1 MLENWKKFLR
11 EAEQEA
17 GQETGQETGQS
28 SAEQEAEQGSAKQP
42 PELGDEDRFKNS
54 KEKEQFQKDLV
65 KGTDTSTPDNKKDRN
80 LDPPL
85 SNKDVAGIIL
95 ADIKKELANS
105 GVEVPEDAEYLKGV
119 TSLILTNFGSRDQR
133 RNILSKLDQKDFFDS
148 GSPNLPKLR
157 GTTKFKKGN
166 RKITI
171 ILAQGK
177 KGTVGEKGEKAEGF
191 AAQMINSFF
200 AQNDLEGKDQEG
212 KYFAEAQGGSTVVKD
227 VVVRSKGKKPIGI
240 EVKTTSGKRTDFG
253 QFRIRYEEQGNWAL
267 NELSERGKYAEAKAK
282 INDHNRKLFDLIK
295 QELNNIQP
303 VSGQPAFPTGP
314 GLNNTEAQQFWLSYS
329 GKPRQ
334 KSLSGDV
341 QAFEISKEAIRER
354 YKLKGNSYILIGG
367 DLFSL
372 SAPGEDRYEVPSI
385 DDKIE
390 KAYILFRIKSHNPDD
405 LAYTCAIR
413 AIPNKLSAPLDEQ
426 LKKIFLSGQS

>member
-11 EAEQEA
+11 ETE
-17 GQETGQETGQS
+17 QETGQETG
-28 SAEQEAEQGSAKQP
+28 QEAEQGSAKQS
-42 PELGDEDRFKNS
+42 PELEDEDTFKNS
-54 KEKEQFQKDLV
+54 NEEEEFQQKLV
-65 KGTDTSTPDNKKDRN
+65 QNTDTDTPDSEKAYDLK
-80 LDPPL
+80 PSL
-85 SNKDVAGIIL
+85 SNKDVAEIIL
-95 ADIKKELANS
+95 ANIIKKLANS

-133 RNILSKLDQKDFFDS
+133 RNILSKLDKKDFFDS

-212 KYFAEAQGGSTVVKD
+212 KYFAEAQGGSTAVKD
-227 VVVRSKGKKPIGI
+227 VVVRSKGKDPVFI
-240 EVKTTSGKRTDFG
+240 EVKTTSGTRTEFG

-267 NELSERGKYAEAKAK
+267 NELSEKGKYAKEKAG
-282 INDHNRKLFDLIK
+282 INKNNHDLFDQIK
-295 QELNNIQP
+295 QKLNNIQP
-303 VSGQPAFPTGP
+303 KPGQPAFPTGP
-314 GLNNTEAQQFWLSYS
+314 KLKDAEAQQFWLSYS
-329 GKPRQ
+329 GGPRQ

-341 QAFEISKEAIRER
+341 QAFEISKEAIRKR

-372 SAPGEDRYEVPSI
+372 AAPGEDPDGVPSI

-405 LAYTCAIR
+405 LSYTCPIKAIT
-413 AIPNKLSAPLDEQ
+413 NKLSAPLDEQ

>member
-1 MLENWKKFLR
+1 MNTKKQKLMLENWKKFLR

-17 GQETGQETGQS
+17 GQEAGQETGQG
-28 SAEQEAEQGSAKQP
+28 SAEQS
-42 PELGDEDRFKNS
+42 PELEDEDRFKNS
-54 KEKEQFQKDLV
+54 KEKEQFQKDLIQ
-65 KGTDTSTPDNKKDRN
+65 GTNTDTPDSEKDDV
-80 LDPPL
+80 LHPSL
-85 SNKDVAGIIL
+85 SNEGVADIIL
-95 ADIKKELANS
+95 AAIKKELANS

-133 RNILSKLDQKDFFDS
+133 RNILSNLDQKDFFDS

-177 KGTVGEKGEKAEGF
+177 KGTVGEKGEKAEGL

-212 KYFAEAQGGSTVVKD
+212 KYFAEAQGGSSIAKD
-227 VVVRSKGKKPIGI
+227 VVVRSKGEEPVAI
-240 EVKTTSGKRTDFG
+240 EVKTTDGTRTEFG

-267 NELSERGKYAEAKAK
+267 NELSERGKYAELKAK
-282 INDHNRKLFDLIK
+282 INDHNRELFGRIE
-295 QELNNIQP
+295 QELNNIRP

-314 GLNNTEAQQFWLSYS
+314 KLKDAEAQQFWLSYS

-372 SAPGEDRYEVPSI
+372 AAPDEDPDGVPSI

-405 LAYTCAIR
+405 LSYTCAIR
-413 AIPNKLSAPLDEQ
+413 AITNKLSAPLDEQ